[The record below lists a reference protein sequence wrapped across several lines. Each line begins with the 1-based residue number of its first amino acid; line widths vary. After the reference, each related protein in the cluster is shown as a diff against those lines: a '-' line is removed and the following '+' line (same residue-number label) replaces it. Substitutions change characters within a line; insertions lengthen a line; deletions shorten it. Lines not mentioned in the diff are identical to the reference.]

1 VRRLTVIT
9 DPWFYAAAVPAV
21 FLVGLA
27 KSGFGAGLG
36 ALATPLM
43 ALTISVPRAAAI
55 MLPLLAI
62 VDLLGLFAL
71 LRHADWSLLRRLLPA
86 GLIGSMVGWASFG
99 VLSAT
104 TVGGIVGALT
114 LTFLALRLYFPPTAQ
129 APQPGVA
136 AGWLLGATSGFTS
149 FVAHSGGPPI
159 AFYVLPLRLPAL
171 VYTATMAVFFT
182 VINTSKW
189 IPYGLLG
196 LLDMSNFTTSLMLAP
211 VAPLGVW
218 TGIRLA
224 RRMKLELFY
233 RIVYTGMFL
242 TGLKLLFDA
251 WRAHAG

>member
-1 VRRLTVIT
+1 LIT

-21 FLVGLA
+21 FLIGLS

-43 ALTISVPRAAAI
+43 AMTITVPRAAAI

-62 VDLLGLFAL
+62 ADLLGLFAL

-86 GLIGSMVGWASFG
+86 GLIGSMLGWASFG
-99 VLSAT
+99 VLSAA
-104 TVGGIVGALT
+104 TVGGVVGALT
-114 LTFLALRLYFPPTAQ
+114 LIFLALRQFFPPTAEV
-129 APQPGVA
+129 PQPGRL

-159 AFYVLPLRLPAL
+159 AFYVLPLRLPAM

-182 VINTSKW
+182 AINTSKW

-218 TGIRLA
+218 AGIRMA
-224 RRMKLELFY
+224 RRMKVELFY
-233 RIVYTGMFL
+233 RLVTLGMLLTGM
-242 TGLKLLFDA
+242 KLLFDA

>member
-1 VRRLTVIT
+1 MIT

-21 FLVGLA
+21 FLIGLA

-55 MLPLLAI
+55 MLPLLAV

-86 GLIGSMVGWASFG
+86 GLLGTLIGWASFG
-99 VLSAT
+99 LLSAT

-114 LTFLALRLYFPPTAQ
+114 LVFLALRLYFPPSAQ
-129 APQPGVA
+129 APKPGVA
-136 AGWLLGATSGFTS
+136 TGWLLGATSGFTS

-159 AFYVLPLRLPAL
+159 AFYVLPLRLPTM
-171 VYTATMAVFFT
+171 VYTGTMAVFFT
-182 VINTSKW
+182 VINISKW

-196 LLDMSNFTTSLMLAP
+196 LLDTSNFSTSLVLAP

-218 TGIRLA
+218 TGIHLA
-224 RRMKLELFY
+224 KRMNATLFY
-233 RIVYTGMFL
+233 RIVYIGMFL